1 MDPAAGGELAE
12 QALQRFFTEAKLRAN
27 LVGAAYVE
35 LWEALERAAAGGARL
50 LRSIEVPEPIHR
62 KLHEVLD

>member
-1 MDPAAGGELAE
+1 MDLAASGELVE
-12 QALQRFFTEAKLRAN
+12 QRLRRFFADAKLRAECA
-27 LVGAAYVE
+27 GPAYLE